1 MRHRP
6 ESSGMI
12 LLADLR
18 RLPEHRALLGRVS
31 GLGRRDRRGCRSEEE
46 PGSAGQPIREDAS
59 STGRPNT
66 R

>member
-1 MRHRP
+1 MRHRL
-6 ESSGMI
+6 ETSEMI

-18 RLPEHRALLGRVS
+18 RLPEHRAALGRMP
-31 GLGRRDRRGCRSEEE
+31 GLGRRERRVCRSEKES
-46 PGSAGQPIREDAS
+46 GSTGKPIREDAG